1 MFSVRKTLEKEILWR
16 VCVIKVEERIS
27 KDLASGHI
35 DGASVCVLQKGQTL
49 YKRCFGTA
57 KDNSLYRI
65 ASMTKPITA
74 TGVLLL
80 WERGELRLSDPV
92 AKFLPGF
99 PLELQIQHL
108 LTHTSGLSQEA
119 YVAGIT
125 DEHRQDPNLLTDYIA
140 SLPFDHAPGT
150 YAQYNPVAAYHLLT
164 QIIQQVSCMDF
175 SRFAEQEILL
185 PCAMQDTTFL
195 PTREQWARLVPLED
209 TKPGCV
215 FEGYPVSYPLGG
227 AGLISSLADYQNFA
241 TMLLNRGSFG
251 GKQVLKE
258 ETVLAMTTP
267 QVPESVQPG
276 AVRWGYSVRV
286 IIGENRLPAGS
297 FGWSGAYGTHFWVDP
312 KNEIVAIYM
321 KNSRIDGGASAST
334 AAHFEAD
341 VYGSL

>member
-1 MFSVRKTLEKEILWR
+1 MIAVENRIKE
-16 VCVIKVEERIS
+16 
-27 KDLASGHI
+27 DLASGHI
-35 DGASVCVLQKGQTL
+35 DGASVCVLQEGQTL

-65 ASMTKPITA
+65 ASMTKPV
-74 TGVLLL
+74 TGAAMMLLA
-80 WERGELRLSDPV
+80 ERGELKLSDPV
-92 AKFLPGF
+92 MKFLPGF
-99 PLELQIQHL
+99 PQELQIRHL
-108 LTHTSGLSQEA
+108 LTHTSGLSQTA

-150 YAQYNPVAAYHLLT
+150 YAQYSPVAAYHLLT
-164 QIIQQVSCMDF
+164 QIIQKVSCMDF
-175 SRFAEQEILL
+175 SCFAEQELLL

-195 PTREQWARLVPLED
+195 PTKEQWSRLVPLKD

-241 TMLLNRGSFG
+241 TMLLHLGSFG
-251 GKQVLKE
+251 SKQILKE

-286 IIGENRLPAGS
+286 ITGENRLPVGS

-312 KNEIVAIYM
+312 KHEIIGIYM
-321 KNSRIDGGASAST
+321 KNSRTDGGASALT
-334 AAHFEAD
+334 AAHFEED
-341 VYGSL
+341 VYTSL